1 MVYYNWRYYNEK
13 EGRWLRQDPANGL
26 NYGNLYVMLKN
37 QMMRS
42 MDYLGREEITMV
54 EPPEDEIF
62 YFPTVNTDDKKENP
76 LFITREQVLEF
87 GRAVASVANKRIKGK
102 TCYNISIYYKGAATK
117 SLVLNASCD
126 IIFII
131 GHGEVINGQQY
142 IYLKDGPLAINKIKG
157 KECVPIG
164 CYIGENKGKI
174 TLHGALDQLINALY
188 ELANND
194 KCPGKNI
201 RIFSGPLLL

>member
-42 MDYLGREEITMV
+42 MDYLGRKEITMV
-54 EPPEDEIF
+54 GPPEDEIF
-62 YFPTVNTDDKKENP
+62 YFPSVNTDDKKENP

-131 GHGEVINGQQY
+131 GHGDIINGKQY
-142 IYLKDGPLAINKIKG
+142 IYLKDGPLEINKIKG

-164 CYIGENKGKI
+164 CYIGENKGRT
-174 TLHGALDQLINALY
+174 TLHAALDQLINALY
-188 ELANND
+188 ELAHND
-194 KCPGKNI
+194 KCPGKKI